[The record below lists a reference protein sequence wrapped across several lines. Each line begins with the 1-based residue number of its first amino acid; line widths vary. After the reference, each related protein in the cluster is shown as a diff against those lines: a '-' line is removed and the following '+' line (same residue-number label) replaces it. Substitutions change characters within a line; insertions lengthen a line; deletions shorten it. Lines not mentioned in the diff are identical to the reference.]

1 VLSDAVPEVVEM
13 ALRQGG
19 ADSDN
24 VTALGVEWEA
34 DPEELETSL
43 RIETETMQKGG
54 FKSTIQS
61 ELGDLQVEEMNDADI
76 ERSIAEINAAI
87 RQGAARK

>member
-1 VLSDAVPEVVEM
+1 
-13 ALRQGG
+13 
-19 ADSDN
+19 
-24 VTALGVEWEA
+24 
-34 DPEELETSL
+34 
-43 RIETETMQKGG
+43 MQKGG